1 MSSIPKSPK
10 EVYEQIL
17 FEYQAYSEF
26 KKRIEGKCYLPHDP
40 ENVLYLYCTSTFNE
54 EYEKMLKS
62 KQIENYIEP
71 QNEEEVEDCFLEEDE
86 YFKEELEDDFD
97 LFDADYEMSSE
108 MDDIVDDPDFWD
120 SFDYE
125 WDD

>member
-1 MSSIPKSPK
+1 
-10 EVYEQIL
+10 
-17 FEYQAYSEF
+17 
-26 KKRIEGKCYLPHDP
+26 
-40 ENVLYLYCTSTFNE
+40 
-54 EYEKMLKS
+54 MLKG

-71 QNEEEVEDCFLEEDE
+71 QTEEEVEDCLFEEDE

-97 LFDADYEMSSE
+97 LFDADYEMPSE
-108 MDDIVDDPDFWD
+108 MDDIVDDLDFWD

>member
-1 MSSIPKSPK
+1 
-10 EVYEQIL
+10 
-17 FEYQAYSEF
+17 
-26 KKRIEGKCYLPHDP
+26 
-40 ENVLYLYCTSTFNE
+40 
-54 EYEKMLKS
+54 MLKS

-71 QNEEEVEDCFLEEDE
+71 QTEEEVEEHFFEEDE

-108 MDDIVDDPDFWD
+108 MDDIVDDLDFWD

>member
-1 MSSIPKSPK
+1 MSYLPKSPK

-17 FEYQAYSEF
+17 LEYQAYSEF

-40 ENVLYLYCTSTFNE
+40 ENVLYLYCNSTFNE
-54 EYEKMLKS
+54 EYEEMLKS
-62 KQIENYIEP
+62 KQIENYVEP
-71 QNEEEVEDCFLEEDE
+71 QTEEEWEYYAEEDE
-86 YFKEELEDDFD
+86 YCKEEFENDFEF
-97 LFDADYEMSSE
+97 FDADYEMSSE

-125 WDD
+125 WGD